1 MLGKLFGKEKEVK
14 QAPQVNP
21 QETLTKLNGEVE
33 RISKRIR
40 MVEARRDDLK
50 KEALEKNKAGDKRAA
65 LMAIKKMK
73 MSEKE
78 LQKLDG
84 QSIMIEQQ
92 KMMIEQTHFD

>member
-1 MLGKLFGKEKEVK
+1 MLGKLFGKKEEPK
-14 QAPQVNP
+14 KAPEVNP
-21 QETLTKLNGEVE
+21 QETLTRLNAEVD
-33 RISKRIR
+33 RIGKRIR

-50 KEALEKNKAGDKRAA
+50 QEALNKNKAGDKRAA

-92 KMMIEQTHFD
+92 KMMIE